1 MKFVRLFSIVTV
13 ILILSACAAGDPYW
27 HTKAGAGVG
36 AVSGAVIG
44 HQLDS
49 RSGRFVGAAVGAL
62 TGAAVGNYMDRQ
74 QQALEQA
81 LAAERGRGLSVA
93 RLDDG
98 SLRLDLPSEV
108 LFDFDSAAI
117 KPAFIPSLERV
128 AGTLREYDRTVVY
141 IVGHTD
147 SVGTDAY
154 NLNLSVRRAES
165 VAGFLASRGVS
176 DQRLRTEGRGKRE
189 PVASN
194 ATPEGRQQNRR
205 VEMYIRPI
213 VEGQE
218 SRAYE
223 PPRRSSP
230 ASGTY
235 GERPAPYAP
244 PADRYPPQPYAPP
257 ADRYPPQ
264 PYAPDSR
271 GGYPSD
277 RYQPDFYSPD
287 YDPYPNYPTPRY

>member
-230 ASGTY
+230 AAGTY

-244 PADRYPPQPYAPP
+244 PADRYPPQPYAP

-264 PYAPDSR
+264 PHAPDSR

>member
-1 MKFVRLFSIVTV
+1 MRFVRLFLVLTV
-13 ILILSACAAGDPYW
+13 VLTLGACTAGDPYW

-74 QQALEQA
+74 QQALEQS
-81 LAAERGRGLSVA
+81 LAAERRRGLRVE

-147 SVGTDAY
+147 SIGTDAY
-154 NLNLSVRRAES
+154 NLNLSMRRAES

-244 PADRYPPQPYAPP
+244 PAN
-257 ADRYPPQ
+257 RYPPQ
-264 PYAPDSR
+264 PYAPDSQ
-271 GGYPSD
+271 GGYPPD

-287 YDPYPNYPTPRY
+287 YDPYPNRPAPRY

>member
-1 MKFVRLFSIVTV
+1 MRFARPFLIAIM
-13 ILILSACAAGDPYW
+13 ILILSACTAGDPYW

-36 AVSGAVIG
+36 AVSGAIIG

-62 TGAAVGNYMDRQ
+62 TGAAVGNYMDQQ
-74 QQALEQA
+74 QQALERA
-81 LAAERGRGLSVA
+81 LAAERRRGLNVE
-93 RLDDG
+93 RLEDG

-117 KPAFIPSLERV
+117 KPAFIPALQRV
-128 AGTLREYDRTVVY
+128 AGTLREYDQTVVY

-147 SVGTDAY
+147 SVGSDAY
-154 NLNLSVRRAES
+154 NLDLSVRRAES
-165 VAGFLASRGVS
+165 VAGFLASSGVS
-176 DQRLRTEGRGKRE
+176 DNRLRTEGRGKRE

-205 VEMYIRPI
+205 VEIYIRPL

-223 PPRRSSP
+223 PPIRRPSP
-230 ASGTY
+230 PGVA
-235 GERPAPYAP
+235 GERQEPYAP

-257 ADRYPPQ
+257 DSRPDYPP
-264 PYAPDSR
+264 DH
-271 GGYPSD
+271 YP
-277 RYQPDFYSPD
+277 PDFYSPD
-287 YDPYPNYPTPRY
+287 YDPYPNRPAPRY

>member
-1 MKFVRLFSIVTV
+1 MKFARPFLISIM
-13 ILILSACAAGDPYW
+13 ILILSACTAGDPYW

-36 AVSGAVIG
+36 AVSGAIIG

-62 TGAAVGNYMDRQ
+62 TGAAVGNYMDQQ
-74 QQALEQA
+74 QQALERA
-81 LAAERGRGLSVA
+81 LAAERQRGLRVE
-93 RLDDG
+93 RLEDG

-117 KPAFIPSLERV
+117 KPAFIPALQRV

-147 SVGTDAY
+147 SVGSDAY
-154 NLNLSVRRAES
+154 NLDLSVRRAES
-165 VAGFLASRGVS
+165 VAGFLASSGVG
-176 DQRLRTEGRGKRE
+176 DNRLRTEGRGKRE

-205 VEMYIRPI
+205 VEIYIRPI
-213 VEGQE
+213 VEGRE

-223 PPRRSSP
+223 PPRRHSP
-230 ASGTY
+230 PPGAY
-235 GERPAPYAP
+235 GERQERYP
-244 PADRYPPQPYAPP
+244 PPPGRYPPQPYLAPDNGSGYP
-257 ADRYPPQ
+257 PDRYP
-264 PYAPDSR
+264 
-271 GGYPSD
+271 
-277 RYQPDFYSPD
+277 PDFYSPD
-287 YDPYPNYPTPRY
+287 YDPYPNRPAPRY